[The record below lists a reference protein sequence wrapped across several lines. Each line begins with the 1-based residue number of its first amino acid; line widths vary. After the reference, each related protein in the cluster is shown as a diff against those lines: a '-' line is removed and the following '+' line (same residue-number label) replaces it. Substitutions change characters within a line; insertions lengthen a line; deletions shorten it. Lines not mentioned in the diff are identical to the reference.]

1 MVASYGNEKRC
12 KISVS
17 LVALSSAIFFVI
29 LFTMAIVGNSQFW
42 NGEKNDNSQQQNLE
56 TIVEQLLK
64 KELDVLPISSIKNI
78 RHLTDSG
85 NVKLIMGDFRTR
97 LFNCAFLFYGVRKH
111 CEMMASKIFATAISS
126 EIILQQQQ
134 QQQQRQQKMPREVQF
149 YKRNE
154 IIHHENRLKL
164 TIASKI

>member
-1 MVASYGNEKRC
+1 MVAGYGNEKRC

-17 LVALSSAIFFVI
+17 LVAISSAISFVI

-42 NGEKNDNSQQQNLE
+42 NGKINDNSQQQDLE
-56 TIVEQLLK
+56 TIVEQLIK
-64 KELDVLPISSIKNI
+64 KELDILPISSIKNI

-111 CEMMASKIFATAISS
+111 CEMMATKIFTTAISR
-126 EIILQQQQ
+126 EII
-134 QQQQRQQKMPREVQF
+134 RQHRQKMPPEIQF
-149 YKRNE
+149 QKSPNE
-154 IIHHENRLKL
+154 IHRLKL
-164 TIASKI
+164 KIASKIR